1 MSKIRVAFLLVGLVL
16 IVTACGGD
24 SAGSSDSSTSVPE
37 SATVFEDGSWRDSD
51 GSTGCIPGH
60 LCKSELEE
68 AVDALGLATEALV
81 DGLSEEDA
89 VEFPLQLNALR
100 KDLADLADV
109 LTELSEE
116 VSR

>member
-1 MSKIRVAFLLVGLVL
+1 MSKLRVAFLLVGLVL
-16 IVTACGGD
+16 IVTACGND
-24 SAGSSDSSTSVPE
+24 SAGSFDSSTAVPE
-37 SATVFEDGSWRDSD
+37 SATVYEDGSWRDSD
-51 GSTGCIPGH
+51 GSNGCIPGS

-68 AVDALGLATEALV
+68 AVEALDLATEAFVEALA
-81 DGLSEEDA
+81 EEDA

-109 LTELSEE
+109 LTELTEE